1 MQVVTRTEITGAVA
15 ATATVAEGAL
25 AADPICLADLRAAP
39 DEAISVVARRLADRT
54 TPLAASTF
62 SWPKDDGTSR
72 TMTYLDVFDEVLYR
86 AVVGRFVR
94 QIEAQIDRDHVLAA
108 QLASGKPFWRLRDH
122 GGAIARRTDLALEF
136 LERRDVSFLATLDVE
151 NFFYD
156 VTPTVVARVLA
167 PVRGPGQ
174 TKSFLIDWLSR
185 TSAASGSG
193 GLPVGHQ
200 PSSVLGNYLLVRA
213 DPAVNAANAWLRYM
227 DDTWTFI
234 EREDHA
240 DAIYGAYSQSLA
252 HLRLRVN
259 DSKFKVYDTIEAQ
272 EVVRSSLNDYLDSS
286 LHDPDVGSEDA
297 RALFEFAIENPYG
310 QRRELRRALTV
321 LRKREDTYAVPA
333 IQQAPGLLGPAP
345 EHWDR
350 YLRTVAAGVGRNALD
365 LDWVAEGLVAPRSGH
380 PDVERLVF
388 LRVLAAGQPSKAR
401 GRELA
406 EMAVDA
412 RMPAP
417 VRVAAAAAWGRSKG
431 SKRDRAV
438 DAALAAPD
446 FPTRRAFAATLKQ
459 KASDE
464 RLRAALDRLRSADAE
479 LEPTLRWIAA

>member
-1 MQVVTRTEITGAVA
+1 
-15 ATATVAEGAL
+15 
-25 AADPICLADLRAAP
+25 
-39 DEAISVVARRLADRT
+39 
-54 TPLAASTF
+54 
-62 SWPKDDGTSR
+62 
-72 TMTYLDVFDEVLYR
+72 
-86 AVVGRFVR
+86 
-94 QIEAQIDRDHVLAA
+94 
-108 QLASGKPFWRLRDH
+108 
-122 GGAIARRTDLALEF
+122 
-136 LERRDVSFLATLDVE
+136 LATLDVE

-200 PSSVLGNYLLVRA
+200 PSSVLGNYLLVPA

-321 LRKREDTYAVPA
+321 LRKRQDTYAVPLL
-333 IQQAPGLLGPAP
+333 QQAPGLLGPAP

-350 YLRTVAAGVGRNALD
+350 YLRTVVAGAGRNALD

-406 EMAVDA
+406 DMAVDA

-459 KASDE
+459 RPVMRAFARHSIDFDPLTPSSNQRFVGSPRSRAPRARLPQTASAG
-464 RLRAALDRLRSADAE
+464 LRCVRSKRQAPPV
-479 LEPTLRWIAA
+479 LVQGHTPSWGSSTSSGSWPGPSTR